1 MRTYRLTYFDARGK
15 AELARLVFA
24 AAGQKFEDNR
34 IQKDEWPEIK
44 KTMPFGQVPL
54 LEVDG
59 KPLAQSYAIARYL
72 AREFGFAG
80 SSNWEL
86 AQIDQILDLV
96 DDAKK
101 EMLKAGHEKDPDKKK
116 DLEQKLQDEIF
127 PKFIGFFEKLLKDNG
142 GQFFVGSSLSLADLA
157 VLALFDNPL
166 QKNPS
171 LLDNSSALQAHRKL
185 VQSSPKIDEYLKTRK
200 HTDM

>member
-1 MRTYRLTYFDARGK
+1 MRTYRLTYFNARGK

-24 AAGQKFEDNR
+24 AAGEKFEDTR
-34 IQKDEWPEIK
+34 ITKEEWPEIK
-44 KTMPFGQVPL
+44 KTMPFGQLPV

-80 SSNWEL
+80 SSNWES
-86 AQIDQILDLV
+86 AQIDQVVDLV
-96 DDAKK
+96 EDVKK
-101 EMLKAGHEKDPDKKK
+101 ETVKAGHEKDADKKK
-116 DLEQKLQDEIF
+116 ELEQKLQDEVF

-142 GQFFVGSSLSLADLA
+142 GQYFVGSSLSLADLA

-166 QKNPS
+166 QKYPS
-171 LLDNSSALQAHRKL
+171 LLDKWPALQDHRKL
-185 VQSSPKIDEYLKTRK
+185 VQSSPKIADYLKTRE